1 MCIAIT
7 RSYRG
12 NRVPSLRSGQE
23 KVTTTSKS
31 DLYRLL
37 PSVDELLKSAD
48 LAELL
53 AREGQPA
60 VTESVRAVL
69 ASLRNEINSSTL
81 STQQAVELAVE
92 HLPQAVEQHL
102 SHAMEF
108 SLRPVINATGVILHT
123 NLGRAPLAESAIR
136 RIAVAIWSSAA
147 SHEISSHPGSESPFG
162 RVRRSGRFSLS
173 L

>member
-60 VTESVRAVL
+60 VTDSVRAVL
-69 ASLRNEINSSTL
+69 AGVRDEISSGTL
-81 STQQAVELAVE
+81 GNQQSVQLAVE
-92 HLPQAVEQHL
+92 NLPEAVAHHL
-102 SHAMEF
+102 SRTMEF
-108 SLRPVINATGVILHT
+108 SLKPVINATGVILH
-123 NLGRAPLAESAIR
+123 
-136 RIAVAIWSSAA
+136 
-147 SHEISSHPGSESPFG
+147 
-162 RVRRSGRFSLS
+162 
-173 L
+173 

>member
-1 MCIAIT
+1 MLIAIT
-7 RSYRG
+7 QDILD
-12 NRVPSLRSGQE
+12 NRVPSLRSGLQ

-69 ASLRNEINSSTL
+69 ASLRDEINSGTL
-81 STQQAVELAVE
+81 GTQQAVKLAVGN
-92 HLPQAVEQHL
+92 LPQAVEQHL
-102 SHAMEF
+102 SRAMES
-108 SLRPVINATGVILHT
+108 SLKPVINATGVILHT
-123 NLGRAPLAESAIR
+123 NLGRAPLAESAIK
-136 RIAVAIWSSAA
+136 RIA
-147 SHEISSHPGSESPFG
+147 E
-162 RVRRSGRFSLS
+162 
-173 L
+173 

>member
-7 RSYRG
+7 RRLLWQQG
-12 NRVPSLRSGQE
+12 SLASLGTR

-37 PSVDELLKSAD
+37 PSVDELLKNAE

-69 ASLRNEINSSTL
+69 ASMRDEISSGTL
-81 STQQAVELAVE
+81 GTQQAVELAVA
-92 HLPQAVEQHL
+92 HLPQAVARHL
-102 SHAMEF
+102 SSAMEF
-108 SLRPVINATGVILHT
+108 SLQP
-123 NLGRAPLAESAIR
+123 
-136 RIAVAIWSSAA
+136 
-147 SHEISSHPGSESPFG
+147 
-162 RVRRSGRFSLS
+162 
-173 L
+173 

>member
-23 KVTTTSKS
+23 KVTTIPKS

-37 PSVDELLKSAD
+37 PSVDELLKSAE

-53 AREGQPA
+53 SREGQPA

-69 ASLRNEINSSTL
+69 GNLRDEISSGTL
-81 STQQAVELAVE
+81 GNQQSVQLAVE
-92 HLPQAVEQHL
+92 SLPQAVARHL
-102 SHAMEF
+102 S
-108 SLRPVINATGVILHT
+108 S
-123 NLGRAPLAESAIR
+123 
-136 RIAVAIWSSAA
+136 
-147 SHEISSHPGSESPFG
+147 
-162 RVRRSGRFSLS
+162 
-173 L
+173 